1 MIRWYFGLDARAI
14 QDGRHPDFHRGQQ
27 AEFVVEFSMPAW
39 ETVDGG
45 DPSARRV
52 GDCRYDVVARVVAVT
67 VDGWVLDCGILVHSG
82 GADPP
87 PGIAVGAWLA
97 GEARLGIGP
106 VSYQGEMTEDGLA
119 LVRSWYVE
127 RVHHR
132 VDEEEELLDPR
143 LAMVEPVEAGWE
155 ELAFTD
161 AFHDDDGEATYLL
174 ECALVE
180 W

>member
-1 MIRWYFGLDARAI
+1 MTRWYLGLDARAI

-27 AEFVVEFSMPAW
+27 AEFVVAFSMPDW
-39 ETVDGG
+39 ETLADGA
-45 DPSARRV
+45 PSARRV
-52 GDCRYDVVARVVAVT
+52 EACRYRLVARVVALT

-82 GADPP
+82 VGDPP
-87 PGIAVGAWLA
+87 PGIAVGAWLT
-97 GEARLGIGP
+97 GEARLGVGP
-106 VSYQGEMTEDGLA
+106 PGDPGGSADGPA

-127 RVHHR
+127 RVHHK
-132 VDEEEELLDPR
+132 VDQQEEMLDPR
-143 LAMVEPVEAGWE
+143 LAMVEPIEAGWE

-161 AFHDDDGEATYLL
+161 AFHDDDGQATYLL